1 VTAKKI
7 NFQEIDA
14 ARKMLGLGEDASM
27 NQIKAA
33 YRALAKKYHP
43 DTTQEAKEVAEETM
57 RKLNDAFQTLMG
69 YCLHFPIS
77 FKKED
82 MRTLD
87 PEELLYEQ
95 FKDDWLFS

>member
-1 VTAKKI
+1 
-7 NFQEIDA
+7 
-14 ARKMLGLGEDASM
+14 RKLLGLGEEASI

-33 YRALAKKYHP
+33 YRTLAKKYHP

-57 RKLNDAFQTLMG
+57 RKLNDAFQTLME
-69 YCLHFPIS
+69 YSLHFPLP
-77 FKKED
+77 FKKEE